1 MTNASPGRLYVVATP
16 IGNLGDLSARARATL
31 DSCSLIAAEDTRR
44 TGTLLKA
51 FGLSKPMLS
60 LHEHNESQRAHVL
73 IEKLGRGADIALV
86 SDAGT
91 PGINDPG
98 FELVRA
104 CAAAGIEIVAIPG
117 PCALIAALSIAGLPT
132 DRFCF
137 EGFLPARR
145 GARRE
150 QLASLAL
157 ETRTLVFYEAP
168 HRVREALEDCAE
180 SFGAGRQ
187 AAVARELT
195 KLHETLY
202 RGALSELLAR
212 AVAEPSFARGEIV
225 LLIAG
230 ASPAAPALAGTG
242 ADGHGGALDRALV
255 PLLEELPLKQAA
267 HLAARIAE
275 VRDNEAYKRA
285 LALKQAYGA
294 R

>member
-1 MTNASPGRLYVVATP
+1 MTNPASGRLYVVATP
-16 IGNLGDLSARARATL
+16 IGNLGDLSARARDTL
-31 DSCSLIAAEDTRR
+31 GSCGLIAAEDTRR
-44 TGTLLKA
+44 TGTLLNA
-51 FGLSKPMLS
+51 FGLSKPMIS
-60 LHEHNESQRAHVL
+60 LHEHNEGQRAAEL
-73 IEKLGRGADIALV
+73 LEKMRGGLSIALV

-98 FELVRA
+98 FDLVRA
-104 CAAAGIEIVAIPG
+104 CGSAGIEVIAIPG

-137 EGFLPARR
+137 EGFLPARQA
-145 GARRE
+145 ARRAH
-150 QLASLAL
+150 LASLAL
-157 ETRTLVFYEAP
+157 ETRTLVFYESP
-168 HRVREALEDCAE
+168 HRVREALEDCVQ
-180 SFGAGRQ
+180 SFGAERP

-202 RGALSELLAR
+202 RGPLSVLAAR
-212 AVAEPSFARGEIV
+212 AAAEPDFVRGEIV
-225 LLIAG
+225 LVIAG
-230 ASPAAPALAGTG
+230 ASAAAVAETG
-242 ADGHGGALDRALV
+242 ADGHGGALDRALA

-267 HLAARIAE
+267 HLAARIAS